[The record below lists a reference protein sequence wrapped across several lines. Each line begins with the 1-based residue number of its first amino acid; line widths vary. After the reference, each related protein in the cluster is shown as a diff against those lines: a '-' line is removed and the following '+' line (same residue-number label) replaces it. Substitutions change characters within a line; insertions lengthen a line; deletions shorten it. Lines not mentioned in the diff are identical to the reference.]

1 VASFLGRRCRAGFT
15 SYREDVMV
23 TPLEGSE
30 LDAAVEGLT
39 DWRLVDGH
47 LVRDVTCASGT
58 AQGLVDAVGVE
69 ADAMD
74 HHPVVDVTGDEVRF
88 TVWSHSLDA
97 ITTNDVVLAGK
108 IDEVVAKTV

>member
-1 VASFLGRRCRAGFT
+1 
-15 SYREDVMV
+15 MV

-47 LVRDVTCASGT
+47 LVRDVICPG
-58 AQGLVDAVGVE
+58 VDAVGVE

-97 ITTNDVVLAGK
+97 ITSNDVTLAGK
-108 IDEVVAKTV
+108 IDEVVARTV

>member
-1 VASFLGRRCRAGFT
+1 
-15 SYREDVMV
+15 MV

-39 DWRLVDGH
+39 DWRLADGH
-47 LVRDVTCASGT
+47 LVRDVTCSTGGT
-58 AQGLVDAVGVE
+58 QALVDAVGVE

-88 TVWSHSLDA
+88 TVWSHSVDA
-97 ITTNDVVLAGK
+97 ITSNDVALAGK
-108 IDEVVAKTV
+108 INEVVAKTV

>member
-1 VASFLGRRCRAGFT
+1 
-15 SYREDVMV
+15 MV

-30 LDAAVEGLT
+30 LDAAVEGLA

-47 LVRDVTCASGT
+47 LVRDVTCAGGG
-58 AQGLVDAVGVE
+58 APALVDAVGVE

-97 ITTNDVVLAGK
+97 ITSNDIALAAR
-108 IDEVVAKTV
+108 IDDVISKTV